1 MDCWRK
7 NYNRVNDI
15 DLVVRFGLM
24 GVRMGCTQ
32 RVEFLNR
39 PRPGDTTVG
48 SEAYRRDPQK
58 METFYKF

>member
-7 NYNRVNDI
+7 SYNRVNDI

-24 GVRMGCTQ
+24 GVRIGCTE
-32 RVEFLNR
+32 RVEFLNK

-48 SEAYRRDPQK
+48 SDAYKRAPQK
-58 METFYKF
+58 MENFYKF